1 MNKLFVS
8 AALAAAIT
16 LGATAPVHAQAVV
29 PAKIAIVDLDRVT
42 RECNACKAAQAQLQQ
57 QYTAF
62 QTRASQLQTSL
73 NPEQAYLEGQ
83 LKALAGKEPDAA
95 LKTRLENFQR
105 SQQGASQELQGQQAQ
120 LQRNQAYVRE
130 QLLDKLNTLY
140 AGVMNRHGAN
150 VMVEVGQ
157 TLASSSQLDVTADLL
172 ATLNASLTTLQTV
185 APPPPAQGSAAPA
198 TSAPSGR

>member
-1 MNKLFVS
+1 MNKLIVS

-16 LGATAPVHAQAVV
+16 LGAAAPANAQAVA

-42 RECNACKAAQAQLQQ
+42 KECNACKAAQGQLQQ
-57 QYTAF
+57 QYSTF
-62 QTRASQLQTSL
+62 QARANQLQTSL
-73 NPEQAYLEGQ
+73 NPEQTYLEGQ
-83 LKALAGKEPDAA
+83 LKALAGKEPDAT
-95 LKTRLENFQR
+95 LKTRLDNFQR
-105 SQQGASQELQGQQAQ
+105 SQQAAAQELQGQQAQ

-130 QLLDKLNTLY
+130 QLLEKLNSLY

-172 ATLNASLTTLQTV
+172 ATLNSSLTTLQTV
-185 APPPPAQGSAAPA
+185 APPPAQGSAAPA
-198 TSAPSGR
+198 ASGPSGR

>member
-150 VMVEVGQ
+150 VMIEVGQ
-157 TLASSSQLDVTADLL
+157 TLASSSQLDVTTDL
-172 ATLNASLTTLQTV
+172 LTTLNSALPSLSAV
-185 APPPPAQGSAAPA
+185 APPPPA
-198 TSAPSGR
+198 APSASTPSGSGGR